1 MMRAKGTH
9 RMPAANSSQKPVYEM
24 RTMRTGAERA
34 EAAAFAEDTALLLAQ
49 RTVDLPVG
57 QLAGPIRSQATV
69 LGLHEDG
76 VLVGCLV
83 VHPEPDL
90 HHWGHDG
97 RGRGLLV
104 SVVPPVPGCSEQ
116 AGRLLTLWLADYAA
130 RNGLEWA
137 WWELPATSNGEMSA
151 TLLDAVRD
159 LSWEDLPAVRR
170 SDGEQVVRLRLRA
183 AVRDALTAV
192 ISAPD
197 IPPTPGVSAR

>member
-1 MMRAKGTH
+1 MRAKGTH
-9 RMPAANSSQKPVYEM
+9 RMPASYSSRDPAYEM

-49 RTVDLPVG
+49 RDVDLPVG
-57 QLAGPIRSQATV
+57 QLADLIRSQATV

-76 VLVGCLV
+76 GLVGCLV

-90 HHWGHDG
+90 RHWGSDG
-97 RGRGLLV
+97 RGSGLLV

-130 RNGLEWA
+130 RNGLEWV
-137 WWELPATSNGEMSA
+137 WWELPATSHGEMSA

-159 LSWEDLPAVRR
+159 FGWEDLPAVRR
-170 SDGEQVVRLRLRA
+170 ADGEQVVRLRLRA
-183 AVRDALTAV
+183 AGRDALTAV

-197 IPPTPGVSAR
+197 MPPTAGVSPR